1 MRAVVPEFDIV
12 TPDSLQEALEMLASK
27 PDFYRPLAGGTDLM
41 VVFNAGH
48 QQYKNLLSL
57 HNFKEL
63 HGINVTDDEVE
74 IKALSTYTDVRYH
87 PVLQEEFPMLCQ
99 AAAESGAG
107 AIQNRGTIG
116 GNIGNG
122 SPAADTPPALAAY
135 NATIDLISKDGV
147 RSMPFRDFQTG
158 YKQME
163 LKPGELIQGVRLK
176 RKEGRLHSYR
186 KVGTRKAQAISK
198 VCFAGSVTVEN
209 GKIAEAGITLGAVA
223 PVVACCTKLEHKL
236 IGKTLTE
243 AAALSDSEI
252 RELAGESI
260 SPIDDVRSTGE
271 FRRKV
276 ALNLA
281 VDFVKNL
288 EKLNV

>member
-1 MRAVVPEFDIV
+1 MRAYVPDYDVI
-12 TPDSLQEALEMLASK
+12 TPSTLGEALDLMASK

-48 QQYKNLLSL
+48 QPHKNFLSL
-57 HNFKEL
+57 HTLDEL
-63 HGINVTDDEVE
+63 RGIHVSDDEIE
-74 IKALSTYTDVRYH
+74 IRALSTYTDVRYH
-87 PVLQEEFPMLCQ
+87 PVLKAEFPMLCQ

-135 NATIDLISKDGV
+135 YAHIDLISKEGV
-147 RSMPFRDFQTG
+147 RSVPFRDFQTG
-158 YKQME
+158 YKQMD

-176 RKEGRLHSYR
+176 RLPGRLHSYH

-198 VCFAGSVTVEN
+198 VCFAASVRVAD
-209 GKIAEAGITLGAVA
+209 GKIAEAGVTYGSVA
-223 PVVACCTKLEHKL
+223 PTVACCTALEDR
-236 IGKTLTE
+236 LTGLSLVQ
-243 AAALSDSEI
+243 AAALPSNEVK
-252 RELAGESI
+252 ELAGQSI
-260 SPIDDVRSTGE
+260 APIDDIRSTGE
-271 FRRKV
+271 YRLKV
-276 ALNLA
+276 AKNLA
-281 VDFVKNL
+281 ADFVQNL